1 MPEVLHVDLDDAPR
15 PLLHGPDAV
24 LDPATA
30 AVVDDAV
37 ARARDEAFQEGQRA
51 GREQARTELGRVA
64 QTIEASVADL
74 RAALDA
80 QRDEA
85 TRASLELARVVAA
98 AVLDATPPAE
108 ALAVFDQVQQAAA
121 VLDDAPLTV
130 RLHVEDHRVLAD
142 LASDERFELVAEPTI
157 PRGEV
162 RIEGASGGAE
172 LTRQA
177 LLDAALDAFG
187 QEAR

>member
-1 MPEVLHVDLDDAPR
+1 MPEVLHVDIDDAQR
-15 PLLHGPDAV
+15 TTLHGPDAV

-30 AVVDDAV
+30 AVVDAAV
-37 ARARDEAFQEGQRA
+37 AHARDDAFREGERA
-51 GREQARTELGRVA
+51 GRDAARSELGRVA
-64 QTIEASVADL
+64 QAIDATVSGL
-74 RAALDA
+74 RADLDA

-108 ALAVFDQVQQAAA
+108 ALAVLDRVREATA

-130 RLHVEDHRVLAD
+130 RLHADDHRVLAD
-142 LASDERFELVAEPTI
+142 LLDDDRLDLVADATVG
-157 PRGEV
+157 RGDA
-162 RIEGASGGAE
+162 RIEGASGGAD